1 MIMLAFLILFCV
13 KIIILWSTEFMRMF
27 IFTNKIHSQVQIY
40 VHIKLHIN
48 LPMKLLMKYKI
59 LCELKFMK

>member
-1 MIMLAFLILFCV
+1 
-13 KIIILWSTEFMRMF
+13 MRMF

-59 LCELKFMK
+59 LCELKFMKWREFKHEKSKMKDKLTWF